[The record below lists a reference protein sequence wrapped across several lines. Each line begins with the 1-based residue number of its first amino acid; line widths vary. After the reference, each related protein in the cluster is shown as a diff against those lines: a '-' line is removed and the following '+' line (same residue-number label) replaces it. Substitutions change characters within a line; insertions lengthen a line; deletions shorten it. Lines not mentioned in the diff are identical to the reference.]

1 MFVDICEY
9 FCNNTPF
16 LYMYLLFRYLAES
29 SFVYDRAHLYKVA
42 SLHMAFK
49 GLSHWVRLH
58 AERLLHIF
66 PKCSPNGDR
75 QFTDSERL
83 GQISHKS

>member
-9 FCNNTPF
+9 FGNNTPF

-29 SFVYDRAHLYKVA
+29 SFVYDKVA
-42 SLHMAFK
+42 SLHMASK